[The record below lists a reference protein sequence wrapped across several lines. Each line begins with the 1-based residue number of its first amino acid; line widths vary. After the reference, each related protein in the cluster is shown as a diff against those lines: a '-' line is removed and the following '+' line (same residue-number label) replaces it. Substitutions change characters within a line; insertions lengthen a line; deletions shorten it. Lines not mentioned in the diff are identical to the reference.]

1 MLFPKISVV
10 SIQYTKTVDGVK
22 GALRISF
29 AIYLRATRKF
39 CAPSRCRDKLV
50 KIIFLFY
57 IM

>member
-29 AIYLRATRKF
+29 AIYRRATRKF

>member
-10 SIQYTKTVDGVK
+10 SIQYNKTVDGVK